1 MYKEEYPEYRK
12 MTEGTPRML
21 RIATVKSR
29 WERPVTRMEG
39 RPLCVY
45 VLALGSFV
53 TLEDP
58 LSAVLS
64 GLQVSDAF
72 PPQAWR

>member
-1 MYKEEYPEYRK
+1 MGE
-12 MTEGTPRML
+12 
-21 RIATVKSR
+21 AC
-29 WERPVTRMEG
+29 VTRMEG
-39 RPLCVY
+39 RLLCVCA
-45 VLALGSFV
+45 LALGSFV

>member
-1 MYKEEYPEYRK
+1 M
-12 MTEGTPRML
+12 GV
-21 RIATVKSR
+21 AC
-29 WERPVTRMEG
+29 VTRMEG
-39 RPLCVY
+39 RPLCVCA
-45 VLALGSFV
+45 LALGSFV

-72 PPQAWR
+72 PPQA

>member
-1 MYKEEYPEYRK
+1 M
-12 MTEGTPRML
+12 
-21 RIATVKSR
+21 
-29 WERPVTRMEG
+29 
-39 RPLCVY
+39 Y

-72 PPQAWR
+72 PPQAWRQARHSQLLRKPRAQDN